1 MSRNHATRFFLLLF
15 ACCLQTYGWAGNKY
29 FSFNA
34 PAVDLYQKIVSLRL
48 VEARA
53 GLDAYKRNEPDNLIP
68 LFLENYY
75 DFIVVFTNDNKAEF
89 NRLVKNMEPRLAKI
103 ARGDPQS
110 PYFLYTQAEIHLQWS
125 LLHLRYSAY
134 LSGMS
139 DVKQAYALLEENQ
152 RKFPDFIANKKSL
165 GIMHAM
171 VGNVPDEFKWG
182 IRALSG
188 MKGTIQQGLKEMEEV
203 LAFARQTPYVF
214 EEETQVAYAI
224 VQMYFNNNHEIAW
237 KTLKNSKLATN
248 NNPLAAFAMGMIA
261 MRTGQNDEAIRIL
274 SAAPAGGNY
283 HPFYL
288 PSYMLGLA
296 KLRRLDSDAYQWL
309 EQFLNQF
316 KGENMQKEA
325 YQKLAWFHLVN
336 NDEPGYRNYMNY
348 VKAKGASNN
357 EADKSALLEANTGE
371 IPDQRLL
378 KARLLF
384 DGGYYQRAYDLLKN
398 AAKSYQDQHRL
409 HLEYL
414 YRMGRITQNLQKKS
428 EAIRFYQQTIDLG
441 AKDPWYFACNAAL
454 QLGIIQESLNAYSEA
469 RAAFNRC
476 LSLKTQEYSASLH
489 SQAKAGLERM
499 KGK

>member
-1 MSRNHATRFFLLLF
+1 M
-15 ACCLQTYGWAGNKY
+15 WAGNKY
-29 FSFNA
+29 FDFNA

-48 VEARA
+48 KEARV
-53 GLDAYKRNEPDNLIP
+53 GLDDYKRNEPDNLIP

-75 DFIVVFTNDNKAEF
+75 DFILVLTNDNKAEF

-103 ARGDPQS
+103 ARGDPKS

-171 VGNVPDEFKWG
+171 VGNIPDDFKWG
-182 IRALSG
+182 VRALSG
-188 MKGTIQQGLKEMEEV
+188 MKGTISQGLKELEDV
-203 LAFARQTPYVF
+203 LQFARKTPYVF

-224 VQMYFNNNHEIAW
+224 VQMYFNNNHKIAW
-237 KTLKNSKLATN
+237 ETLKNSKLAHTS
-248 NNPLAAFAMGMIA
+248 NPLAAFAVGLIA
-261 MRTGQNDEAIRIL
+261 MRTGQNDEAIRVL
-274 SAAPAGGNY
+274 SAAPSGGNF
-283 HPFYL
+283 HPFYMPAYL
-288 PSYMLGLA
+288 LGLA
-296 KLRRLDSDAYQWL
+296 KLRRLDLDANQWL
-309 EQFLNQF
+309 ELFLNNF
-316 KGENMQKEA
+316 RGENMQKEG
-325 YQKLAWFHLVN
+325 YQKLAWYHLVN
-336 NDEPGYRNYMNY
+336 NNPGGYYANMHAL
-348 VKAKGASNN
+348 KTKGASNN
-357 EADKSALLEANTGE
+357 EADKSALMEANSGIMPE
-371 IPDQRLL
+371 QRLL

-398 AAKSYQDQHRL
+398 ASNAYQDQHRL

-414 YRMGRITQNLQKKS
+414 YRMGRITQNLTKKA
-428 EAIRFYQQTIDLG
+428 EAIQFYQQTIDLG

-454 QLGIIQESLNAYSEA
+454 QLGIIYENQRAYPDA
-469 RAAFNRC
+469 RTAFNRC
-476 LSLKTQEYSASLH
+476 LNLKTEEYSASLH
-489 SQAKAGLERM
+489 AQAKAGLERI